1 VPQACLS
8 RGRARRRVWQSDS
21 SMTRGFARRLVRPPP
36 RPRTGRFWSHIICLL
51 RLTTEALDRKRW
63 TVRHRMR
70 DARPE
75 AAFHIFLA
83 VSLFDPGSVFPPDAP
98 LLGYAARRW
107 DQGWPSPRGRLLAC
121 STARRMTDDGPGG
134 EITAPTACRPTPR
147 LGAVRHSLAT
157 STPLRRPDACG
168 TPELNLHLGPNG
180 SRDRAPGAR
189 QKCFT
194 LQPRD
199 TPWATPT
206 ANRHLSPERT
216 WATVGPAIGR
226 GGYSARL
233 HNGPDTV
240 GAAVAPSLAAPGL
253 SIDRSPWL
261 KHPEISAS

>member
-134 EITAPTACRPTPR
+134 RSPPDRLQPHPQARRRQAQPGNLDPASPAGCLLHPRTESPPRPQRKPR
-147 LGAVRHSLAT
+147 SRTRCSSKMLHLAAQGHSLGH
-157 STPLRRPDACG
+157 PY
-168 TPELNLHLGPNG
+168 
-180 SRDRAPGAR
+180 
-189 QKCFT
+189 
-194 LQPRD
+194 
-199 TPWATPT
+199 